1 MVAAWGSLEITGMAH
16 YVYRINDGYDNART
30 VQAAS
35 VQHSNG
41 FFYFADGHGD
51 VLILPAERV
60 YSIERSGP
68 GRDEGETTQGVETS

>member
-1 MVAAWGSLEITGMAH
+1 MAH
-16 YVYRINDGYDNART
+16 YVYRINDGYDSAPT
-30 VQAAS
+30 IQAMS

-68 GRDEGETTQGVETS
+68 GRDGEDTTEAS